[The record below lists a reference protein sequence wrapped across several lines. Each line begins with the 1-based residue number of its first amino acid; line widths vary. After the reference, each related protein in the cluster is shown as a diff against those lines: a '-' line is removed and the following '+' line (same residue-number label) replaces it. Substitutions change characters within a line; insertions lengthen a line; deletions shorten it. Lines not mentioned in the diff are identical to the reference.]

1 MKPGNNEPLILKRKV
16 VRSRARERYPNW
28 TQLETLSARMAIDS
42 IQRNGTA
49 RNRRYTSPTYW
60 NEEITAIEKTMK
72 SIVLA
77 KPLAIE

>member
-1 MKPGNNEPLILKRKV
+1 
-16 VRSRARERYPNW
+16 
-28 TQLETLSARMAIDS
+28 MAIDS